1 MLGDN
6 LEIRFEE
13 VTSGYHKLNHHVG
26 MLMNEI
32 QVVQNILLDSDI
44 AQVDWSN
51 MPCDDLVSM
60 GNTSREK
67 LGRYNEGLHQY
78 TNLNSSPIALLYILT
93 QENYKK
99 KLTSAY
105 NMETEEYKQNQLH
118 LNIEVGKRFGFSFD
132 NNGNLVES
140 KTTSEDFNWDGLQDN
155 LNETLETGIDTG
167 ITRYLFNS
175 FELHS
180 NNPFDDMEEIY
191 SGFENIYSALEAAG
205 KISKI
210 ELGELG
216 TVLTAT
222 VGIGQYGM
230 DVYNIYQEDYN
241 QTRAIYGGFYIP
253 VKILVDIG
261 FDAAAMALFLGSVSF
276 GMPMDYFSLSLAADE
291 NAEFVNGLIDWGVAQ
306 TPKYFD
312 TIYDWGV
319 DLRNLF
325 GVYEEGW

>member
-1 MLGDN
+1 MLGDK

-13 VTSGYHKLNHHVG
+13 VTSSYHKLNHHVG

-105 NMETEEYKQNQLH
+105 SMETEEYKQNQLH
-118 LNIEVGKRFGFSFD
+118 LNNEVGKRFGFSFD
-132 NNGNLVES
+132 NNGSLVES
-140 KTTSEDFNWDGLQDN
+140 QTTSGDFNWDGLQDN

-180 NNPFDDMEEIY
+180 KDYSTEMEEIY

-205 KISKI
+205 ELSKI

-216 TVLTAT
+216 TVLTSLVEA
-222 VGIGQYGM
+222 GQFGM

-241 QTRAIYGGFYIP
+241 QTRALFGIFTIKY
-253 VKILVDIG
+253 KILVNIG
-261 FDAAAMALFLGSVSF
+261 FDIYAMAMYIFSRGTA
-276 GMPMDYFSLSLAADE
+276 DYFALSLAADE

-306 TPKYFD
+306 TPKIFD

>member
-99 KLTSAY
+99 KLTRAY

-132 NNGNLVES
+132 NNGNLVEIQ
-140 KTTSEDFNWDGLQDN
+140 TTASDYNWNGLQDN
-155 LNETLETGIDTG
+155 LNGILETGIDIG
-167 ITRYLFNS
+167 ITKYLFNS
-175 FELHS
+175 FELHT

-191 SGFENIYSALEAAG
+191 SGFENIYSSLEVAG
-205 KISKI
+205 ELSKV
-210 ELGELG
+210 ELGKFG
-216 TVLTAT
+216 TFLTSMVEA
-222 VGIGQYGM
+222 GQFGM
-230 DVYNIYQEDYN
+230 DVYTIYQGDYN
-241 QTRAIYGGFYIP
+241 QTRAIFGIIGACIKIP
-253 VKILVDIG
+253 VNIFIRGASVPFYPAFSPELVILSTEAAVDT
-261 FDAAAMALFLGSVSF
+261 F
-276 GMPMDYFSLSLAADE
+276 
-291 NAEFVNGLIDWGVAQ
+291 NGVIDWGVAQ
-306 TPKYFD
+306 TPKIID

-319 DLRNLF
+319 DLRNFF
-325 GVYEEGW
+325 GIYEDGWEANF